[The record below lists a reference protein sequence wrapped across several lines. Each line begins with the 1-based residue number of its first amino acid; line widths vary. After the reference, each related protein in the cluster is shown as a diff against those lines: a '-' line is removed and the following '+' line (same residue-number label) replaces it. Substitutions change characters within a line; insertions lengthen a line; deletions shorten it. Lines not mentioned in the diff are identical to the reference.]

1 MKARILKPCTVV
13 CNEGSIVEITEGQF
27 LALGNSCEKIFEEVV
42 KEESKDELKEEK
54 TTAKK
59 TTKKK

>member
-27 LALGNSCEKIFEEVV
+27 LALGNSCEKISEEVV
-42 KEESKDELKEEK
+42 IDEPKEEK

>member
-27 LALGNSCEKIFEEVV
+27 LALGNSCEKISEEVV
-42 KEESKDELKEEK
+42 KDEPKEEK

>member
-27 LALGNSCEKIFEEVV
+27 LALGDSCEKISEEVV
-42 KEESKDELKEEK
+42 ADEPKEEK